1 MIVEKPMEISRTAI
15 VEMLRVQQETG
26 KKLAVISQHRFDPAS
41 QQVHKLVDELDLRIR
56 PLGCLV
62 SYV

>member
-41 QQVHKLVDELDLRIR
+41 QQVHELVEEKAFKSKMHF
-56 PLGCLV
+56 PMAV
-62 SYV
+62 S